1 MRLQKYMADCGV
13 ASRRKSE
20 ELILAG
26 EVTVNG
32 VTVRELGTKI
42 DPQKDV
48 VAYRGKAVKPQK
60 KKIYI
65 LLNKP
70 EGYVTTARDQFNRP
84 TVIDLI
90 KKDVKERVVPVGRL
104 DYDTSGLL
112 ILTNDGD
119 VVYKLTHPK
128 NEVEKV
134 YEAKLFGVPD
144 SDTINLFKRGI
155 TIDGRKTRPAKLEL
169 LRVDGRFS
177 YCRITIHEGRNR
189 QVRKMCQAARH
200 PVASLRRVA
209 EGNIEL
215 GDLKKG
221 SWRYLTDKEIR
232 YLREL

>member
-1 MRLQKYMADCGV
+1 MERLQKYMADCGV

-104 DYDTSGLL
+104 DYHTSGLL
-112 ILTNDGD
+112 ILTNHGD

-134 YEAKLFGVPD
+134 
-144 SDTINLFKRGI
+144 
-155 TIDGRKTRPAKLEL
+155 
-169 LRVDGRFS
+169 
-177 YCRITIHEGRNR
+177 
-189 QVRKMCQAARH
+189 
-200 PVASLRRVA
+200 
-209 EGNIEL
+209 
-215 GDLKKG
+215 
-221 SWRYLTDKEIR
+221 
-232 YLREL
+232 

>member
-1 MRLQKYMADCGV
+1 MADCGV

-112 ILTNDGD
+112 LRTDGGD
-119 VVYKLTHPK
+119 VVYKLTQPK

-134 YEAKLFGVPD
+134 Y
-144 SDTINLFKRGI
+144 
-155 TIDGRKTRPAKLEL
+155 
-169 LRVDGRFS
+169 
-177 YCRITIHEGRNR
+177 
-189 QVRKMCQAARH
+189 
-200 PVASLRRVA
+200 
-209 EGNIEL
+209 
-215 GDLKKG
+215 
-221 SWRYLTDKEIR
+221 
-232 YLREL
+232 

>member
-1 MRLQKYMADCGV
+1 MADCGV

-90 KKDVKERVVPVGRL
+90 KR
-104 DYDTSGLL
+104 T
-112 ILTNDGD
+112 
-119 VVYKLTHPK
+119 
-128 NEVEKV
+128 
-134 YEAKLFGVPD
+134 
-144 SDTINLFKRGI
+144 
-155 TIDGRKTRPAKLEL
+155 
-169 LRVDGRFS
+169 
-177 YCRITIHEGRNR
+177 
-189 QVRKMCQAARH
+189 
-200 PVASLRRVA
+200 
-209 EGNIEL
+209 
-215 GDLKKG
+215 
-221 SWRYLTDKEIR
+221 
-232 YLREL
+232 

>member
-1 MRLQKYMADCGV
+1 MERLQKYMADCGV

-104 DYDTSGLL
+104 DYDTSGIRGKALWRAGQRYDKPFQKRNNHRRKKDTPGKVRAFKGRRTFFLL
-112 ILTNDGD
+112 PHND
-119 VVYKLTHPK
+119 T
-128 NEVEKV
+128 
-134 YEAKLFGVPD
+134 
-144 SDTINLFKRGI
+144 
-155 TIDGRKTRPAKLEL
+155 
-169 LRVDGRFS
+169 
-177 YCRITIHEGRNR
+177 
-189 QVRKMCQAARH
+189 
-200 PVASLRRVA
+200 
-209 EGNIEL
+209 
-215 GDLKKG
+215 
-221 SWRYLTDKEIR
+221 
-232 YLREL
+232 